1 MQLKSAFWI
10 RIALLNLLIVAFLGT
25 LMRYKIGFAF
35 PYFDQKFIQEAHSH
49 FAFTGWITH
58 TLYILLIILFR
69 NNLAAINEK
78 MYRSLIIVNLVS
90 AYGMLVAFFIQGYGP
105 VSIFFATLS
114 LIVGYVFSYFALKD
128 AGRLPVGHPSKN
140 WIRAAI
146 WFSIFS
152 TIGTMVLSYMMAS
165 KEFDQTTYLGSIY
178 FYLHFQYNGW
188 FLFACIALFMDRFK
202 RYDMNP
208 KLVRRTF
215 WLFFLPGVPT
225 YFLSTLW
232 VAIPI
237 WLYIIVILASIA
249 QVIGWWYFVQMIR
262 TNFDHLKSLFTR
274 MTLRLFLIVGLALTL
289 KLVLQMASTIP
300 AVSKLAFGFRPIVIA
315 YLHLVLLVIISIFLL
330 AFMYGT
336 NLLAQ
341 RRNLRIAIIIFV
353 IGAILNETV
362 LAIQGIFAFSY
373 TVVPL
378 ANEALFVVA
387 LILFFGALLLFLAHW
402 KSAKH

>member
-1 MQLKSAFWI
+1 MHLKSNIWI
-10 RIALLNLLIVAFLGT
+10 RIALLNLLIVASLGT
-25 LMRYKIGFAF
+25 LMRYKIGFEF
-35 PYFDQKFIQEAHSH
+35 PYFEQKYIQESHSH

-58 TLYILLIILFR
+58 TLYILLIMLFR
-69 NNLAAINEK
+69 NNLASVNEK
-78 MYRSLIIVNLVS
+78 MYLRLIIANLVS

-114 LIVGYVFSYFALKD
+114 LLVGYIFSYFALKD
-128 AGRLPVGHPSKN
+128 AGRLPAGHPSKN

-188 FLFACIALFMDRFK
+188 FLFACIALFMDKFK
-202 RYDMNP
+202 RYDMHP
-208 KLVRRTF
+208 GLVRRTF
-215 WLFFLPGVPT
+215 WLFFIPGVPT

-249 QVIGWWYFVQMIR
+249 QVIGWWYFVQMIK
-262 TNFDHLKSLFTR
+262 TNLDHLKSLFSG
-274 MTLRLFLIVGLALTL
+274 MVLRLFLIIGLALTL
-289 KLVLQMASTIP
+289 KLCLQMASTIP

-315 YLHLVLLVIISIFLL
+315 YLHLVLLVIVSIFLL
-330 AFMYGT
+330 TFMYGT

-341 RRNLRIAIIIFV
+341 RKNVRTAILIFV

-378 ANEALFVVA
+378 VNEMLFAVA
-387 LILFFGALLLFLAHW
+387 LILFSGALLLFITHR
-402 KSAKH
+402 KPAKH